1 MLYCSCRPKIF
12 ILKVIVVNET
22 EKLSYVKALIYIALA
37 DNTIEAGE
45 VQYLDQIGKVYGLSD
60 SCLDEMKKSILS
72 KKENIEDIL
81 LGLTERSTKLMLLY
95 DLIALCYADDNYSL
109 VEKQGME
116 NICNIMGIE
125 DKKLSE
131 LEVVMEEQVML
142 QKKINMILE
151 R

>member
-1 MLYCSCRPKIF
+1 M
-12 ILKVIVVNET
+12 NET